1 MNNQSNIA
9 LAMMLSI
16 VLLFGWDF
24 ARRTYF
30 PEPESLPADMASRD
44 GAPRSQAKPELDL
57 AGGVHPAIRRDLRT
71 EIARPDRIAIDAP
84 EVRGSINPIG
94 ARIDDIE
101 LKTHRQTADE
111 QSGPVRL
118 FAPANTEGEQF
129 AQFGWVGEAVDLP
142 GADTAWRVVDGERL
156 TQKTPLTLGW
166 ENREGLRFRLRFSID
181 EHYMLTVTQMM
192 TNSGEGTVVLQPY
205 ASVSRTSELAS
216 PDSFNVH
223 SGPIFD
229 DGEVEF
235 GWDYEDVVKAGTVA
249 NTTPNWVGFTD
260 IYWMSALIPDA
271 RTPATSVLR
280 ALGGDLFRAELFYQA
295 VTVDPGETVTRTT
308 RLFAGAKESALL
320 DHYEEEGV
328 ERFGRAIDWG
338 WFRFLAWPIWQ
349 VLIFLSGLTGNFG
362 VAIICLTFIMRLLLF
377 PIAQKGFANMAQM
390 RAVQPKMKALQ
401 DRHKNDKAKLQQ
413 EMAKLYKD
421 EKINPIGG
429 CLPMLLQA
437 PIFFALYKVLL
448 LTIEMRHQP
457 FILWVKDLSAP
468 DPATIVNLFGLL
480 PFDPPG
486 FLAFGILSSL
496 VGYTLWLQFKLN
508 PQTTDPIQQRVFM
521 LMPWLMIAVTANVA
535 TGLLLY
541 WITSNTLTLAQM
553 KYLHFRYPQ
562 FATQPSERGQDH
574 SRTIVDAD
582 QRTEP

>member
-1 MNNQSNIA
+1 MNNQSNIV

-30 PEPESLPADMASRD
+30 PEPEPLPVDMADRD
-44 GAPRSQAKPELDL
+44 GALQSRAKLDF
-57 AGGVHPAIRRDLRT
+57 AGGDHPFIGRAPRT
-71 EIARPDRIAIDAP
+71 EISRSDRIVIDAP
-84 EVRGSINPIG
+84 EIRGSINPIG

-101 LKTHRQTADE
+101 LKTHRRTVDK
-111 QSGPVRL
+111 QSGPIRL
-118 FAPANTEGEQF
+118 FAPANTAGEQF
-129 AQFGWVGEAVDLP
+129 AQFGWAGEAVDLP
-142 GADTAWRVVDGERL
+142 GADTAWRVIDGEKL
-156 TQKTPLTLGW
+156 TQKAPVTLGW
-166 ENREGLRFRLRFSID
+166 ENREGLRFRLRFAID
-181 EHYMLTVTQMM
+181 EHYMLTVTQTI
-192 TNSGEGTVVLQPY
+192 TNTGDDAVALTPY
-205 ASVSRTSELAS
+205 AYINRTSMSAS
-216 PDSFNVH
+216 LDSFSVH

-235 GWDYEDVVKAGTVA
+235 GWDYDDVAKAGAVA
-249 NTTPNWVGFTD
+249 NRPTNWVGFTD

-271 RTPATSVLR
+271 RTPATSDLR
-280 ALGGDLFRAELFYQA
+280 ALGGERFRADLLYKA
-295 VTVDPGETVTRTT
+295 VTVAPDETVTRTT

-349 VLIFLSGLTGNFG
+349 VLIFLSGLVGNFG
-362 VAIICLTFIMRLLLF
+362 VAIICLTFVIRLLLF
-377 PIAQKGFANMAQM
+377 PIAQKGFASMAQM

-401 DRHKNDKAKLQQ
+401 DRHKDDKTTLQK

-448 LTIEMRHQP
+448 LTIEMRHEP
-457 FILWVKDLSAP
+457 FVLWVKDLSAP
-468 DPATIVNLFGLL
+468 DPATIVNFFGLL
-480 PFDPPG
+480 PFDPPS
-486 FLAFGILSSL
+486 FLAFGIMSSL
-496 VGYTLWLQFKLN
+496 VGFTLWVQFKLN
-508 PQTTDPIQQRVFM
+508 PQTTDPMQQKIFA
-521 LMPWLMIAVTANVA
+521 LMPWLMIFVTANVA

-562 FATQPSERGQDH
+562 FAIQQTGRD
-574 SRTIVDAD
+574 
-582 QRTEP
+582 